1 MQLLQIHSE
10 ILNLSSNMYTIQAW
24 SANLEYARST
34 NLMLVDNKDLH
45 VMQMSNVAW
54 KITVEKSVQIQ
65 EWIQD
70 RVLIFWCKHFQVRTA
85 WKILK
90 LRIRLWSQTF
100 ANSSPLPADFEF
112 LCHQSLCL
120 TSFSF
125 RTFATA
131 WLIFVSVAASAYAC
145 HCQWQAWLLSPIS
158 KNLWLNFWS
167 LQPVYIGQTTHHFH
181 VCHCSLLGYKYFL
194 LISHKH

>member
-70 RVLIFWCKHFQVRTA
+70 WVLIFWCKHFQVWTA
-85 WKILK
+85 W
-90 LRIRLWSQTF
+90 
-100 ANSSPLPADFEF
+100 
-112 LCHQSLCL
+112 
-120 TSFSF
+120 
-125 RTFATA
+125 
-131 WLIFVSVAASAYAC
+131 
-145 HCQWQAWLLSPIS
+145 
-158 KNLWLNFWS
+158 
-167 LQPVYIGQTTHHFH
+167 
-181 VCHCSLLGYKYFL
+181 
-194 LISHKH
+194 